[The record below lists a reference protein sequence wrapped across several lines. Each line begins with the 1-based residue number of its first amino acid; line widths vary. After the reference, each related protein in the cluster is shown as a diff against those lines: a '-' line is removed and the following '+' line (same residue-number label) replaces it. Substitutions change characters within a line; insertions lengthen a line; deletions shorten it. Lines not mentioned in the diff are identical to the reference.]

1 MWPRNFGTNKLVEN
15 TPFSIFPCRKFLSKP
30 RISVGQKIDDKQAIF
45 RIFLPYLI
53 CFQTENFCETKKLD
67 RSYSF
72 SKFLPDI
79 FFQNWKFLWDKQIGW
94 KEAIYNISPRNFF
107 QTESVC
113 ETNKFA
119 EKYDIFNIFLA
130 QNFFSN
136 RKFRLGF

>member
-1 MWPRNFGTNKLVEN
+1 MRPRNFWTNKLVEN

-79 FFQNWKFLWDKQIGW
+79 FG
-94 KEAIYNISPRNFF
+94 NF
-107 QTESVC
+107 C
-113 ETNKFA
+113 ETNKLA
-119 EKYDIFNIFLA
+119 EKKQFTTYLPEIFFKPKVFVRQINLLKNMTFSIFFLPKISF
-130 QNFFSN
+130 QTENF
-136 RKFRLGF
+136 G